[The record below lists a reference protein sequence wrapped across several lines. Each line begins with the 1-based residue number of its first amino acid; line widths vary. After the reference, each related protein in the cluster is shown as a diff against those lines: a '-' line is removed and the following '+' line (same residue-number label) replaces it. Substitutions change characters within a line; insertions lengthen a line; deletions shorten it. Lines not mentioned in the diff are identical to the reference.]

1 MIHGT
6 ASAGAAGTWLAEL
19 EGMNQTMRT
28 VLGTA
33 LLVGVGVAAW
43 SRRSPSPRRDA
54 APTPPGPRRSPTP
67 AVRRRAVGTAPP
79 VHVRDS
85 RAAEPQE
92 IDGWVTAAIQGHNPG
107 LAPRTSPDVEALGL
121 RGAGLAAYGPSPGN
135 LDEIYGS
142 VIAPAAEV
150 DSELEGSP
158 VPGNLAADGQT
169 WTESLLSAS
178 AEDGVIPD
186 DPYAEVRITRGGDDE
201 DDIPVADRGAGGL
214 SGL

>member
-92 IDGWVTAAIQGHNPG
+92 IDGWVTAAITGHNPG
-107 LAPRTSPDVEALGL
+107 LAARAAPDVEALGV
-121 RGAGLAAYGPSPGN
+121 RGAGLASYGPSHG
-135 LDEIYGS
+135 DVSEIYGQ
-142 VIAPAAEV
+142 VIAPGAEA
-150 DSELEGSP
+150 DSELEPSP
-158 VPGNLAADGQT
+158 VPGNLSPDGQT
-169 WTESLLSAS
+169 WTETLMSSS
-178 AEDGVIPD
+178 AEDGRVPE
-186 DPYAEVRITRGGDDE
+186 DPYAEVRIIRGRDD
-201 DDIPVADRGAGGL
+201 DDDVPVADRGSGGVGGL
-214 SGL
+214 

>member
-1 MIHGT
+1 MSH
-6 ASAGAAGTWLAEL
+6 
-19 EGMNQTMRT
+19 TMRT
-28 VLGTA
+28 LIGSA
-33 LLVGVGVAAW
+33 LLVGVGVVAW
-43 SRRSPSPRRDA
+43 SRRSPSARRNTA
-54 APTPPGPRRSPTP
+54 APEPHPRRSSAP
-67 AVRRRAVGTAPP
+67 AVRRRAVGTRPP
-79 VHVRDS
+79 QVRD
-85 RAAEPQE
+85 AGPAQPQE

-121 RGAGLAAYGPSPGN
+121 RGAGLAAYGPSPGD
-135 LDEIYGS
+135 LDAIYGS
-142 VIAPAAEV
+142 VIAPVAEV

-169 WTESLLSAS
+169 WTESLLSAA